1 MGSDFPASAASK
13 LALAGRPLRVA
24 GKEAVR
30 EADLIGEENSESQ
43 TYQAGGKPEPVGKIL
58 MLSPEEVEG
67 RGDAHGD
74 QHHAADRSGPKD
86 EQVNHRPAR
95 VADGGENQQRD
106 RSGTRQSVN
115 DPDDQRTQLL
125 VEADPAKNS
134 IEPGERSLMSV
145 RMRLGRVSVRMAVYV
160 VAVDMGMRMNN
171 FGFFLRGN
179 DGARCS
185 HEGCNIHRAQY
196 DQHEPH
202 GEFHGEADA
211 GGNHHVKENNRGAH
225 DKDCERMA
233 DTPNNAGKRS
243 LQQLALTA
251 YDRSNGDYVVGIGG
265 MAHSEKKPHRDN
277 RKKTD
282 HDLRFS
288 LDGSGHARFIQTL
301 LQETQI
307 LIHSLSVFGG

>member
-1 MGSDFPASAASK
+1 YFDDCGDAHLGSDFPASAASK

-43 TYQAGGKPEPVGKIL
+43 TYQ
-58 MLSPEEVEG
+58 G

-160 VAVDMGMRMNN
+160 VAVD
-171 FGFFLRGN
+171 
-179 DGARCS
+179 
-185 HEGCNIHRAQY
+185 
-196 DQHEPH
+196 
-202 GEFHGEADA
+202 
-211 GGNHHVKENNRGAH
+211 
-225 DKDCERMA
+225 
-233 DTPNNAGKRS
+233 
-243 LQQLALTA
+243 
-251 YDRSNGDYVVGIGG
+251 
-265 MAHSEKKPHRDN
+265 
-277 RKKTD
+277 
-282 HDLRFS
+282 
-288 LDGSGHARFIQTL
+288 
-301 LQETQI
+301 
-307 LIHSLSVFGG
+307 